1 MKTGVAVSVGGL
13 APRPLE
19 VLQLEG
25 NSPELLV
32 ALRSV
37 AQREFVSVRAHP
49 GRTRVCAAA
58 RRRHPLT
65 RVGIVCLLSAHRTW
79 SSGAPGS

>member
-32 ALRSV
+32 ALRSI
-37 AQREFVSVRAHP
+37 AQREFVSVRARP
-49 GRTRVCAAA
+49 GRACVWSAA

-65 RVGIVCLLSAHRTW
+65 RVGVVFA
-79 SSGAPGS
+79 